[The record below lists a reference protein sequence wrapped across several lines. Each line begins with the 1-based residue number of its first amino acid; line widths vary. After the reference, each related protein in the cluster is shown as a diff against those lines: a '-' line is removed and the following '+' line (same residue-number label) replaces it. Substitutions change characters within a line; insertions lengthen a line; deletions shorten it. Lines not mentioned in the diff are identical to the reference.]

1 MSVTEATAQTNP
13 SWWSQKCQSGEADP
27 CDPDTGG
34 TNDSLGFADLL
45 DMINPLQHIPVVSTL
60 YRELTGDTISEPA
73 RMAGG
78 ALWGGPA
85 GVIGALANSIT
96 AEETGGDIGATTMA
110 MLRGDAA
117 GGDPDGTGAQEPATL
132 VGEMPQTDTADLT
145 DPLVGTLP
153 AGVAQFAAARQAA
166 TAAAAASAG
175 TSAATAS
182 AAGAVPASATAAAQA
197 GSQEFSGSA
206 ASRLDAFIQRANAVR
221 APGPAV
227 ARAGADTGLNV
238 QVTPSAASLK
248 TAPARAVGA
257 QAPQTV
263 ARTAPTESPA
273 PLKLASDG
281 NTDVAHWMMR
291 ALDRYESMK
300 TQEQS

>member
-153 AGVAQFAAARQAA
+153 ASVAQFAAAGQ
-166 TAAAAASAG
+166 
-175 TSAATAS
+175 AATAS
-182 AAGAVPASATAAAQA
+182 AAGAVPASAAAAAQA

-248 TAPARAVGA
+248 MAPARAVGA